1 MFERKIYQEM
11 LRWKHDY
18 APKYALFLKGARRV
32 GKTTLAKKLGEEAY
46 KSHILI
52 RFDQV
57 TDDVRNLFVNGLL
70 DLDTLFETLQLIYKT
85 KLFRGE
91 SLIILDE
98 VQLFPAARQALKTLL
113 EDGRYHYLETGSL
126 EVKSGKSL
134 SIKSLERIKATYG
147 SRIGD
152 GIVLHHGEVKEQD
165 GILFLPY
172 YAAAVL

>member
-57 TDDVRNLFVNGLL
+57 
-70 DLDTLFETLQLIYKT
+70 
-85 KLFRGE
+85 
-91 SLIILDE
+91 
-98 VQLFPAARQALKTLL
+98 
-113 EDGRYHYLETGSL
+113 
-126 EVKSGKSL
+126 
-134 SIKSLERIKATYG
+134 
-147 SRIGD
+147 
-152 GIVLHHGEVKEQD
+152 
-165 GILFLPY
+165 
-172 YAAAVL
+172 

>member
-1 MFERKIYQEM
+1 MEIDFLMRK
-11 LRWKHDY
+11 
-18 APKYALFLKGARRV
+18 
-32 GKTTLAKKLGEEAY
+32 GKK
-46 KSHILI
+46 
-52 RFDQV
+52 V
-57 TDDVRNLFVNGLL
+57 V
-70 DLDTLFETLQLIYKT
+70 
-85 KLFRGE
+85 
-91 SLIILDE
+91 
-98 VQLFPAARQALKTLL
+98 P
-113 EDGRYHYLETGSL
+113 L

>member
-70 DLDTLFETLQLIYKT
+70 EGVCRFLCL
-85 KLFRGE
+85 
-91 SLIILDE
+91 
-98 VQLFPAARQALKTLL
+98 AR
-113 EDGRYHYLETGSL
+113 
-126 EVKSGKSL
+126 V
-134 SIKSLERIKATYG
+134 YG
-147 SRIGD
+147 
-152 GIVLHHGEVKEQD
+152 
-165 GILFLPY
+165 
-172 YAAAVL
+172 